1 MRASLQRIILLTVF
15 FLIATILSPI
25 LFAVQKPDILTL
37 QLQAWQKLIGPQPDV
52 EGFRQLVASDFIYIE
67 DDGTFH
73 SLEENLAILHQ
84 CSFSSFSIR
93 DPQVRWL
100 SPTSA
105 VIFYHL
111 NLEGIYRGH
120 KIPDDYEST
129 NVWIKRN
136 GKWVI
141 QLYSEA
147 LVAHSSVDALSR

>member
-1 MRASLQRIILLTVF
+1 MRASLQRIFSLTI
-15 FLIATILSPI
+15 FLILTTSLSPI
-25 LFAVQKPDILTL
+25 LFAAQKPDILTL
-37 QLQAWQKLIGPQPDV
+37 QLQAWQKLIGLQPDV
-52 EGFRQLVASDFIYIE
+52 EGFHQLVAPDFIYIE

-73 SLEENLAILHQ
+73 TLEENLAILRQ

-111 NLEGIYRGH
+111 YLDGVYKGR

-147 LVAHSSVDALSR
+147 LVAHSSLDAQSR